1 MTPSP
6 TYRIR
11 LEIVDRIPG
20 TVDRYTHS
28 LGAEEFDKLFRR
40 FIAGKGRAP
49 LLEPRTAPRSEDR

>member
-20 TVDRYTHS
+20 MVDRYTHS
-28 LGAEEFDKLFRR
+28 LGAEEFDRLFRR
-40 FIAGKGRAP
+40 FIAGEGRETAR
-49 LLEPRTAPRSEDR
+49 EPRTAPRSEDR